1 MILANILANFKIE
14 ALNSMQQ
21 ETIDAF
27 KTTKDLILISP
38 TGSGK
43 TLAFLLPIISV
54 LNSERKDVQVI
65 IIVPTR
71 ELAQQ
76 IESVFKQMGTAFKI
90 NCCYGGHSVQIERNN
105 LLEPPAV
112 LVGTPGRIAHHIRKK
127 TLNIA
132 TANYLIL
139 DEFDKS
145 LESGFKEEMLFIIK
159 TIKQ

>member
-1 MILANILANFKIE
+1 MTLDSILANFKIE

-54 LNSERKDVQVI
+54 LNSDRKDVQVI

-90 NCCYGGHSVQIERNN
+90 NCC
-105 LLEPPAV
+105 
-112 LVGTPGRIAHHIRKK
+112 
-127 TLNIA
+127 
-132 TANYLIL
+132 
-139 DEFDKS
+139 
-145 LESGFKEEMLFIIK
+145 
-159 TIKQ
+159 